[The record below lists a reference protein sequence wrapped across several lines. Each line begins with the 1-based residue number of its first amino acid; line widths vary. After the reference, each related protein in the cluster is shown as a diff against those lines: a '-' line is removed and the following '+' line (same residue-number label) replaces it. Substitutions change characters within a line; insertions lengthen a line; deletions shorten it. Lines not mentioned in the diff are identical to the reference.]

1 MSRPLR
7 TKDKDLVNLRVVT
20 ADEVW
25 TKNKSGKMVLRK
37 DINIFGRIDK
47 GTSAFITS
55 TNMTGG
61 NHRVVEDSANLSKK
75 TKTAVVDLLKN
86 KNRQVAYLL
95 YDEDSWTY
103 KRKDYHS
110 FREAQLRENGVYDC
124 RCCKI
129 YEQFGGVSGAAT
141 CQLQAGG

>member
-7 TKDKDLVNLRVVT
+7 TRDKDLVNLRVVT

-55 TNMTGG
+55 TNMTGE

-103 KRKDYHS
+103 KRK
-110 FREAQLRENGVYDC
+110 
-124 RCCKI
+124 
-129 YEQFGGVSGAAT
+129 
-141 CQLQAGG
+141 

>member
-55 TNMTGG
+55 TNMTGE

-103 KRKDYHS
+103 KRK
-110 FREAQLRENGVYDC
+110 
-124 RCCKI
+124 
-129 YEQFGGVSGAAT
+129 
-141 CQLQAGG
+141 

>member
-7 TKDKDLVNLRVVT
+7 TRYKDLVNLRVVT

-61 NHRVVEDSANLSKK
+61 NHRVVKDSATLSKK

-95 YDEDSWTY
+95 YDEDSWSY
-103 KRKDYHS
+103 KRK
-110 FREAQLRENGVYDC
+110 
-124 RCCKI
+124 
-129 YEQFGGVSGAAT
+129 
-141 CQLQAGG
+141 

>member
-7 TKDKDLVNLRVVT
+7 TKEKDLVNLRVVT

-103 KRKDYHS
+103 KRK
-110 FREAQLRENGVYDC
+110 
-124 RCCKI
+124 
-129 YEQFGGVSGAAT
+129 
-141 CQLQAGG
+141 

>member
-25 TKNKSGKMVLRK
+25 TKKKSGKMVLRK

-55 TNMTGG
+55 TNMTG
-61 NHRVVEDSANLSKK
+61 
-75 TKTAVVDLLKN
+75 
-86 KNRQVAYLL
+86 
-95 YDEDSWTY
+95 
-103 KRKDYHS
+103 
-110 FREAQLRENGVYDC
+110 
-124 RCCKI
+124 
-129 YEQFGGVSGAAT
+129 
-141 CQLQAGG
+141 

>member
-103 KRKDYHS
+103 KRK
-110 FREAQLRENGVYDC
+110 
-124 RCCKI
+124 
-129 YEQFGGVSGAAT
+129 
-141 CQLQAGG
+141 

>member
-1 MSRPLR
+1 ML
-7 TKDKDLVNLRVVT
+7 
-20 ADEVW
+20 
-25 TKNKSGKMVLRK
+25 
-37 DINIFGRIDK
+37 FK
-47 GTSAFITS
+47 GVRARLSKRTSAFITS

-103 KRKDYHS
+103 KRK
-110 FREAQLRENGVYDC
+110 
-124 RCCKI
+124 
-129 YEQFGGVSGAAT
+129 
-141 CQLQAGG
+141 